1 MGSWPCSTPRG
12 GPSMP
17 PETSERR
24 CGPWASTS
32 GRGST
37 PARWSG
43 GGATAA
49 ASAGTTAPGAW
60 GGPTPVRSLCL
71 GPSPVSSS
79 APTSPWSLGARR
91 RSRASRASGSSSSSP
106 RPERGGSLTPELS
119 ATPPGPADHV
129 PALPRRHRSA
139 VPGPHGGRVVAEGAE
154 AGFLVAGLRRGL
166 TRERSNQIDQ
176 PTEVGRLADVGR
188 DPQPHGPLLV
198 LLRIEGRDHHNR
210 GQVGPALQAVQ
221 HTPAIEHGH
230 HQVEEDQIGLLQVE
244 LLQSDLAVLSQRGVE
259 PEGAQAGLEQVAD
272 RRVVVDDQ
280 DLGGHGTPSG
290 LSPWSGYRPWSPPG

>member
-1 MGSWPCSTPRG
+1 MGSWPYSTPRG

-17 PETSERR
+17 PETFERR

-43 GGATAA
+43 GAATSA
-49 ASAGTTAPGAW
+49 ASGGTSPPAGW
-60 GGPTPVRSLCL
+60 GRPTPVRSWCL
-71 GPSPVSSS
+71 GPSPTPWA
-79 APTSPWSLGARR
+79 AP
-91 RSRASRASGSSSSSP
+91 
-106 RPERGGSLTPELS
+106 
-119 ATPPGPADHV
+119 AT
-129 PALPRRHRSA
+129 HRSA

-198 LLRIEGRDHHNR
+198 LLRIEGRDHHDR

-290 LSPWSGYRPWSPPG
+290 LSPWSGYRPWGPPGWPPRPRPGWHASLRRRCHRPHRTCR